1 VKRRACVLGALGLGG
16 AALLRGALA
25 CGPTEI
31 SDQRRELLTSYGEA
45 FLLAD
50 YAEFEELCVELA
62 AKTRALAEEPS
73 ETTLEEARDAWLAAR
88 APWKRTEV
96 FAFGPY
102 SEEPQRFGPKIDFW
116 PARPETVEETLAG
129 EDELGADSADRL
141 GAPAKGLHALEFLL
155 FEPDTD
161 VVAAFEDDARRGE
174 YAVTIAD
181 DLIVQA
187 HALWEAWDP
196 DHGNFL
202 GELTGAGRSSTRYD
216 TLNRALGEVVN
227 RMGYTLENMS
237 AEKLKKPLGDSA
249 GGVPQPDQ
257 VESPFSGRS
266 LEDLRDNLR
275 GIELLYFGS
284 EERGLLSLDAYLL
297 ARGRHLTESFRARL
311 AAAEAALDAIPE
323 PLEVAIESDPGS
335 VRELMARLGELRRLI
350 QVDVINALSLSVG
363 FNDNDGD

>member
-1 VKRRACVLGALGLGG
+1 MKRRACVFGALGLGG
-16 AALLRGALA
+16 AAILRGAVA

-31 SDQRRELLTSYGEA
+31 SDRRRELLTSYGEA

-50 YAEFEELCVELA
+50 YAEFEALCVELA
-62 AKTRALAEEPS
+62 ATTRALAEEPS
-73 ETTLEEARDAWLAAR
+73 EANLEAAREAWLVAR
-88 APWKRTEV
+88 APWKRAEV

-129 EDELGADSADRL
+129 DDELDADSAARL
-141 GAPAKGLHALEFLL
+141 GAPAKGLHALEYLL
-155 FEPDTD
+155 FEPDAD
-161 VVAAFEDDARRGE
+161 VLSLFEEDPRRGE
-174 YAVTIAD
+174 YAVAIAD
-181 DLIVQA
+181 DLIVRA
-187 HALWEAWDP
+187 HALWEAWAP
-196 DHGNFL
+196 DYGNFM
-202 GELTGAGRSSTRYD
+202 GELTGAGRTSTRYD

-237 AEKLKKPLGDSA
+237 AEKLAKPLGDSA

-257 VESPFSGRS
+257 AESPFSRRS

-284 EERGLLSLDAYLL
+284 AERGLLSLDSYLL
-297 ARGRHLTESFRARL
+297 SRGRHLSERFRARL
-311 AAAEAALDAIPE
+311 TACYAALDAIPDS
-323 PLEVAIESDPGS
+323 LEVAVESDPAS

>member
-1 VKRRACVLGALGLGG
+1 
-16 AALLRGALA
+16 LRGALA

-31 SDQRRELLTSYGEA
+31 ADRRRELLTSYGED

-50 YAEFEELCVELA
+50 YAEFEALCVELA
-62 AKTRALAEEPS
+62 ARTRALAEEPS
-73 ETTLEEARDAWLAAR
+73 DAALDAAREAWFAAR

-116 PARPETVEETLAG
+116 PARPETVDEALAG
-129 EDELGADSADRL
+129 DDELGPDAADRL
-141 GAPAKGLHALEFLL
+141 GAPAKGLHALEYLL
-155 FEPDTD
+155 FEPDAD
-161 VVAAFEDDARRGE
+161 VVQAFGADARRGD
-174 YAVTIAD
+174 YAVTVAD

-202 GELTGAGRSSTRYD
+202 GELTDAGRSSTRYD

-237 AEKLKKPLGDSA
+237 AEKLAKPLGDSA

-275 GIELLYFGS
+275 GVELLYFGS

-297 ARGRHLTESFRARL
+297 ERGRHLTESFRARL
-311 AAAEAALDAIPE
+311 VACQDAIDSVPE
-323 PLEVAIESDPGS
+323 PLEIAIESDPAS
-335 VRELMARLGELRRLI
+335 VRALMARLGELRRLI